1 MQDSNHDDLV
11 SIRRLNGNDLDR
23 LYHYLKSLSPLTRS
37 RFGPHSFELGAI
49 ETFYHEQSRHIGFV
63 AVDRMKDEFIGY
75 AIVKIGFLPHDQPR
89 LESYGLHLDDTTDA
103 SFAPS
108 VADRWQG
115 KGIGQQLFQYILTEL
130 RALHIRRIILWGGV
144 QSANIAAVKYYQ
156 KQGFTK
162 LGSFYYNGD
171 NDDMVLYLNNITI

>member
-1 MQDSNHDDLV
+1 MQGSNYDDLIF
-11 SIRRLNGNDLDR
+11 IRRLNVNDFDK
-23 LYHYLKSLSPLTRS
+23 LYQYQQSLSPLTKS
-37 RFGPHSFELGAI
+37 RFGPHSFERQAI

-63 AVDRMKDEFIGY
+63 TVDAMKDEFIGY

-89 LESYGLHLDDTTDA
+89 LESYGLRLDDNTDA
-103 SFAPS
+103 TFAPS
-108 VADRWQG
+108 VADHWQG
-115 KGIGQQLFQYILTEL
+115 KGIGQQMFRYILTEL
-130 RALHIRRIILWGGV
+130 HTLHIKRIILWGGV

-171 NDDMVLYLNNITI
+171 NDDMMLYLNNITT